1 LAESIAGLSAPTADR
16 VDVHRHIGGQK
27 IRILFVSDSIRE
39 PATGVGRMALTLL
52 RELVA
57 QGHQVVPVDHR
68 ENPIA
73 AAVAGRCEVLP
84 LRLRWA
90 QTARWHFSLLRR
102 LPQLAVE
109 HDVLLNP
116 TGYPNVRGH
125 HPRLALVIHD
135 LHMLQPG
142 CYRPFKRTWFRMF
155 FGRGL
160 RNARLAICVSEH
172 TRSELL
178 RNYPMDPER
187 CVVVHN
193 SLDPAFTGDEM
204 ADGSA
209 GDGSAGGGPVE
220 GAVTQTRGPYFL
232 VVGTIE
238 ERKNVLRLAEAFA
251 RCREAGLTTRLV
263 VAGRPGHGSEAFL
276 RRIKAP
282 DLEGAVEV
290 LGGVADRELC
300 GLYRGAVGLLFPSLE
315 EGFGLP
321 ILEAMQTGTPILTSR
336 VSATAEVAG
345 DAALLVDPSDTDSI
359 EAGIMRLGQDQTLRA
374 TLRRRGLRRVQRFGA
389 GAQAAAYV
397 DHLEALVGAGTTG
410 TGSGAEA

>member
-1 LAESIAGLSAPTADR
+1 LAESIAGLSAPKADR

-57 QGHQVVPVDHR
+57 QGHQVIPLDHR

-102 LPQLAVE
+102 LPQLAVP

-116 TGYPNVRGH
+116 TGYPNVCGH
-125 HPRLALVIHD
+125 HPRLALVVHD

-142 CYRPFKRTWFRMF
+142 CYRPFKRTWFQLF

-160 RNARLAICVSEH
+160 RNAGLAICVSEH

-193 SLDPAFTGDEM
+193 SLDPAFAGDEM
-204 ADGSA
+204 GNGPA
-209 GDGSAGGGPVE
+209 GDGPAGAAGGQ
-220 GAVTQTRGPYFL
+220 TQDPYFL

-282 DLEGAVEV
+282 DLDGAVEV
-290 LGGVADRELC
+290 LGSVADRELC
-300 GLYRGAVGLLFPSLE
+300 GLYRGAAGLLFPSLE

-345 DAALLVDPSDTDSI
+345 DAALLVDPTDTDSI
-359 EAGIMRLGQDQTLRA
+359 EAGIMRLGQDQTLCA

-389 GAQAAAYV
+389 GAQAGAYA
-397 DHLEALVGAGTTG
+397 DHLHALVGAGTTG
-410 TGSGAEA
+410 TGSRAEA